1 MLYQQQNTKDF
12 HYKHLHDLYH
22 YISNVISINVFVRLF
37 NYLNSIWITIFNINH
52 FIKKAIYANFNID
65 LFDYFHLY
73 I

>member
-22 YISNVISINVFVRLF
+22 YISNVISIN
-37 NYLNSIWITIFNINH
+37 LNSIWITIFNINH

-65 LFDYFHLY
+65 LFDIFHLY